1 MHLAKDAAFNTL
13 IDPQER
19 VHQLATGFQ
28 FTEGPLWHP
37 QENYLLFSDMP
48 GDVRRKWSPAG
59 GVEEAMRPSN
69 KGNGLT
75 FDKNLDLL
83 VCEHSTSS
91 VARFTPDGSR
101 QVIASHFEGQE
112 LNSPNDLCVRS
123 DGAIYFTDPWYGR
136 MDGFGLERPRQL
148 GWQGVFRI
156 APGSTSTEPDLVVD
170 RYQFS
175 MPNGICF
182 SPDESLLYVNDTEQ
196 ANIRVFDVHE
206 DGSLSGS
213 RLFATGISSGLE
225 SGVPDGMKCD
235 SHGNIWVTG
244 PGGVWVF
251 NPDGKHLGVVRVPEL
266 SANLHWGGEDM
277 RTLYICASTSVYSV
291 RTLVSPRK
299 EPFMTNRPSTGGA
312 SANSAGDEKIQTRV
326 DIDPSRCALL
336 VQEFQNDVASAG
348 GAFESS
354 GSARHCA
361 EQGAI
366 ANVSA
371 LINACRSKNIPIIH
385 IWFTVQPG
393 TPEMTMNTPLFQSLR
408 ESGGLVNGSWGA
420 APVQQAEPTDQDFIV
435 YKSRMSPWEGTNLE
449 TVLKACGRDTLIN
462 TGGWTNLS
470 IEHTART
477 GADKGYQIIQPEDA
491 CFSIDAEWHRVSI
504 EYALQ
509 FIATVTNTRSLLN
522 AIND

>member
-1 MHLAKDAAFNTL
+1 MN
-13 IDPQER
+13 
-19 VHQLATGFQ
+19 
-28 FTEGPLWHP
+28 
-37 QENYLLFSDMP
+37 
-48 GDVRRKWSPAG
+48 
-59 GVEEAMRPSN
+59 
-69 KGNGLT
+69 
-75 FDKNLDLL
+75 
-83 VCEHSTSS
+83 
-91 VARFTPDGSR
+91 
-101 QVIASHFEGQE
+101 
-112 LNSPNDLCVRS
+112 
-123 DGAIYFTDPWYGR
+123 
-136 MDGFGLERPRQL
+136 
-148 GWQGVFRI
+148 
-156 APGSTSTEPDLVVD
+156 
-170 RYQFS
+170 
-175 MPNGICF
+175 
-182 SPDESLLYVNDTEQ
+182 TEQ

-371 LINACRSKNIPIIH
+371 LVNACRSKNIPIIH